1 MANPNK
7 KTDAPVIVPI
17 AENRRARHDFSIGDT
32 YECGIALVGTEVKSL
47 RDGRLNFSDSYAFLK
62 EGELFI
68 IGLTIE
74 SYRFSTHF
82 NHDPTR
88 TRKLLLNRR
97 EITKISKEISRKGST
112 LVPLKMYFKNGRA
125 KLLLGVGIGK
135 TNVDK
140 REDLKRKDADRE
152 VARVM
157 RRGNR

>member
-1 MANPNK
+1 MSTQNK
-7 KTDAPVIVPI
+7 KTDPPKIVPI
-17 AENRRARHDFSIGDT
+17 AENRKARHNFTIGDA
-32 YECGIALVGTEVKSL
+32 YECGIALLGTEVKSL
-47 RDGRLNFSDSYAFLK
+47 REGRLNFADAYAFLRD
-62 EGELFI
+62 GEIFI
-68 IGLTIE
+68 IGLMIE
-74 SYRFSTHF
+74 IYRFGTHF

-97 EITKISKEISRKGST
+97 EITKITKEIARKGST

-125 KLLLGVGIGK
+125 KLLLGIGIGK

-140 REDLKRKDADRE
+140 RQDLKRKDADRE